1 MLSSAGVGM
10 FGDKRLARRGAIVFN
25 RIVSTGSLVQRRVG
39 KTRSGELGMARF
51 LESPAVTK
59 EEIVE
64 TVGERT
70 ARSCL
75 GRRVVV
81 AQDTTEVNFAGRE
94 AGRWAL
100 GPGGDGKSAGFL
112 IHAAVVVE
120 VASAAVLGLADATIW
135 KRSGKVKVARQGRAL
150 AEKELHRWLTTTRI
164 VADLLKDAEQV
175 IVVGDRENDIYSVMA
190 RRPTQ
195 TELIVRAARDRVLED
210 GRKLFEEAAQWR
222 VLKTTDVALEA
233 RRPGEK
239 KRTATLHVRAGVVRL
254 RRPQTADAGD
264 PAWLELTLVEAR
276 EVAAPKGVTP
286 VHWRLL
292 SSLPASTA
300 AQADEIVQFYRLRWR
315 IEQVFRALKSD
326 GLKLPEVQMQNGTK
340 LLKLAALG
348 LAAAVRIL
356 QLVDARDGSKR
367 PALDVADEPMIEA
380 ALAIG
385 PTLEGQTGR
394 QHNPHPPRSL
404 GWLAWI
410 VARMGGW
417 NCYYKPP
424 GPKTMAI
431 GWHDFTQHAAGFLLA
446 RQLPQNV

>member
-1 MLSSAGVGM
+1 MLSGESIGQ
-10 FGDKRLARRGAIVFN
+10 FGDLRLARRGSLVFT
-25 RIVSTGSLVQRRVG
+25 RIVATGSLVQRRVG
-39 KTRSGELGMARF
+39 KSRAGELGMARF

-64 TVGERT
+64 TIAERT

-94 AGRWAL
+94 AGRWDL
-100 GPGGDGKSAGFL
+100 GPAGDGQSAGFL
-112 IHAAVVVE
+112 MHAAVAVDVG
-120 VASAAVLGLADATIW
+120 SAAVLGLADATIW
-135 KRSGKVKVARQGRAL
+135 KRCGRVKESRHQRDL
-150 AEKELHRWLTTTRI
+150 TEKESQRWLTTTRI
-164 VADLLKDAEQV
+164 VADLLKDADQV

-190 RRPTQ
+190 RRPAG
-195 TELIVRAARDRVLED
+195 TELIVRAARDRVLE
-210 GRKLFEEAAQWR
+210 GGGKLFEEAAQWR
-222 VLKTTDVALEA
+222 VLKTADVELEA

-239 KRTATLHVRAGVVRL
+239 RRTARLQVRGGVVGL
-254 RRPQTADAGD
+254 KRPRTADAGD
-264 PAWLELTLVEAR
+264 PAELELTLVEAC

-292 SSLPASTA
+292 SSLPAGTA
-300 AQADEIVQFYRLRWR
+300 EEAEEIIQLYRLRWR

-380 ALAIG
+380 ALVIG
-385 PTLEGQTGR
+385 PTLEGKTVR
-394 QHNPHPPRSL
+394 QQNPHPPRSL

-424 GPKTMAI
+424 GPKTMGI
-431 GWHDFTQHAAGFLLA
+431 GWHDFTQHAAGVLLA
-446 RQLPQNV
+446 RQQLKHV